1 MNLFS
6 KDDFI
11 FNVKSTLRSDYAV
24 SLERAKPYELYNS
37 ISKVIMRIVG
47 LYWESDIEAKGCR
60 NAYYLSSEYLMGRAL
75 GNNLLNL
82 QIYDTVHHALD
93 EIGLNLNQIEDVEQD
108 PGLGNGGL
116 GRLAACFLD
125 SAATLGYPLHGY
137 GIRYEYG
144 IFAQDF
150 DENGAQIEK
159 ADNWLRYGDPWSIR
173 RESERRIIRF
183 SDQEVYAV
191 PYDTPIIGYN
201 SPVINTLR
209 LWRSEPLEEF
219 NFTLFNNQD
228 YDAAMHEKNRAED
241 ISRVLYPNDSRIEG
255 KILRL
260 KQQYFFVS
268 ASIQDLV
275 SKHRFK
281 YNTLQDFH
289 EFNALQLNDTHPAVA
304 VAELIRI
311 LMDEEKFTFSAALD
325 VAKNTFSYTNH
336 TILSEA
342 LEKWDEE
349 LYRQK
354 LPRIYEIISLINEHL
369 IKELR
374 DKNISNE
381 QIDSMRIINHGMI
394 HMAHLAIYGSR
405 YVNGVAELHTRIL
418 KERELNNWY
427 QVYPEKFQNKTNGI
441 TQRRWLL
448 LSNPE
453 LSELISDSLGHS
465 RWVTDLEELRNLEPF
480 AQDPQFRERFRH
492 ARKIKKNQLTELIL
506 EREGVRIDP
515 NSIFDI
521 QIKRL
526 HEYKRQ
532 LLNAFAILDRYY
544 MIIEGKGEHFEPR
557 TYFFGAK
564 SAPGYRRAKGIIQ
577 FINQIAKKVNG
588 DPRTNGKLK
597 VVFVTNYNVSYAQ
610 SLFPAADVSEQIST
624 AGKEASG
631 TGNMK
636 FMLNG
641 AVTLGTLDGANV
653 EIIEEAGR
661 ENNVIFGHTF
671 EELEELRKTY
681 NPYEYYESVPG
692 LKRVVD
698 SLIDGT
704 FSDGGSGVF
713 REIHDSLLH
722 NSWET
727 ADTYFVLAD
736 FEAYR
741 DAQQRIDESYRDT
754 VEWTKKSILNTS
766 RAGKFSSDRTIN
778 DYAKDI
784 WFITPLG
791 V

>member
-24 SLERAKPYELYNS
+24 SLERAKPYELYNA
-37 ISKVIMRIVG
+37 ISKVIMRVVG
-47 LYWESDIEAKGCR
+47 LYWTSDIESKRRR

-82 QIYDTVHHALD
+82 QIYDTVRSALE
-93 EIGLNLNQIEDVEQD
+93 EIGLDLNAIENVEQD

-125 SAATLGYPLHGY
+125 SAATLGYPLNGY

-150 DENGAQIEK
+150 DEQGAQVEK

-183 SDQEVYAV
+183 SDQEVYAI

-219 NFTLFNNQD
+219 DFTLFNNQE

-241 ISRVLYPNDSRIEG
+241 ISRVLYPNDSRMEG

-268 ASIQDLV
+268 ASIQDLIG
-275 SKHRFK
+275 KHRFK
-281 YNTLQDFH
+281 HGTLSNFH

-311 LMDEEKFTFSAALD
+311 LMDEEKFSFSTSLEI
-325 VAKNTFSYTNH
+325 AKKTFSYTNH

-354 LPRIYEIISLINEHL
+354 LPRIYEIICLINEHL
-369 IKELR
+369 VQELR
-374 DKNISNE
+374 NKKIPES
-381 QIDSMRIINHGMI
+381 QIDSMRILHHGML

-405 YVNGVAELHTRIL
+405 YVNGVAELHTHIL

-427 QVYPEKFQNKTNGI
+427 QVYPEKFQSKTNGI

-453 LSELISDSLGHS
+453 LAELISDTLGHS
-465 RWVTDLEELRNLEPF
+465 RWVTDLEELRFLERHSD
-480 AQDPQFRERFRH
+480 DPRFREKFRYVK
-492 ARKIKKNQLTELIL
+492 RKKKEQLTDLIL
-506 EREGVRIDP
+506 EREGIRIHPD
-515 NSIFDI
+515 SIFDI

-544 MIIEGKGEHFEPR
+544 TILDGNGDDFEPR

-577 FINQIAKKVNG
+577 FINQIAKKINE
-588 DPRTNGKLK
+588 DPRIGGKIK

-610 SLFPAADVSEQIST
+610 KLFPAADVSEQIST

-641 AVTLGTLDGANV
+641 APTLGTLDGANV
-653 EIIEEAGR
+653 EIVEEAGE
-661 ENNVIFGHTF
+661 ENNFIFGHTF

-681 NPYEYYESVPG
+681 NPYEYYETVPG

-698 SLIDGT
+698 SLVDGT
-704 FSDGGSGVF
+704 FNDGGSGVF
-713 REIHDSLLH
+713 REIYDSLLQ
-722 NSWET
+722 NSWES
-727 ADTYFVLAD
+727 ADSYFVLAD
-736 FEAYR
+736 FESYREAQKKIDEAYR
-741 DAQQRIDESYRDT
+741 AADD
-754 VEWTKKSILNTS
+754 WTKKCILNMS
-766 RAGKFSSDRTIN
+766 RAGKFSSDRTVHE
-778 DYAKDI
+778 YAKEI

>member
-37 ISKVIMRIVG
+37 ISKVIMRIIG
-47 LYWESDIEAKGCR
+47 LYWESDIEAKAGR

-75 GNNLLNL
+75 GNNLMNL
-82 QIYDTVHHALD
+82 QIYDTVRDALQ
-93 EIGLNLNQIEDVEQD
+93 EIGLDLNTIEEVEED
-108 PGLGNGGL
+108 AGLGNGGL

-125 SAATLGYPLHGY
+125 SAATIGYPLHGY

-144 IFAQDF
+144 IFRQAF

-191 PYDTPIIGYN
+191 PYDTPIIGFN

-219 NFTLFNNQD
+219 NFTLFNNQE

-281 YNTLQDFH
+281 YGTLNDFH
-289 EFNALQLNDTHPAVA
+289 KCNALQLNDTHPAVA

-311 LMDEEKFTFSAALD
+311 LMDEEKFSFSSALD
-325 VAKNTFSYTNH
+325 IAQNTFSYTNH

-369 IKELR
+369 VKELKA
-374 DKNISNE
+374 KNVPTE
-381 QIDSMRIINHGMI
+381 QIDSMRIFHHGMI

-405 YVNGVAELHTRIL
+405 FVNGVAQLHTQIL
-418 KERELNNWY
+418 QDQELRQWY

-441 TQRRWLL
+441 TQRRWLI

-453 LSELISDSLGHS
+453 LAELVSDTLGHS
-465 RWVTDLEELRNLEPF
+465 RWITDLSELLQLAPF
-480 AQDPQFRERFRH
+480 AKDHVFQERFRQM
-492 ARKIKKNQLTELIL
+492 RRQKKQQLADVIL
-506 EREGVRIDP
+506 KKEGIRIDP
-515 NSIFDI
+515 KSIFDV

-544 MIIEGKGEHFEPR
+544 TILDGGGEDFEPR
-557 TYFFGAK
+557 TYIFGAK

-577 FINQIAKKVNG
+577 FINQMAKKINE
-588 DPRTNGKLK
+588 DPRVGGKIK

-610 SLFPAADVSEQIST
+610 HLFPAADVSEQIST

-641 AVTLGTLDGANV
+641 ALTLGTLDGANV
-653 EIIEEAGR
+653 EIVEEAGR
-661 ENNVIFGHTF
+661 ENNFIFGHTF
-671 EELEELRKTY
+671 EELKEMQETY
-681 NPYEYYESVPG
+681 NPYEYYEQVPG

-704 FSDGGSGVF
+704 FHDGGSGVF
-713 REIHDSLLH
+713 REIHDSLLY
-722 NSWET
+722 SGWER
-727 ADTYFVLAD
+727 ADSYFVLAD

-741 DAQQRIDESYRDT
+741 DAQELIDRSYRDT
-754 VEWTKKSILNTS
+754 SEWTRKSIINMVHS
-766 RAGKFSSDRTIN
+766 GKFSSDRTIN